1 MAKKKE
7 PELRFQC
14 LKCYKTYKGENG
26 EQKALDCCGSFI
38 QAYWKYYSRWG
49 VKHRWYG
56 R

>member
-14 LKCYKTYKGENG
+14 LMCYKTYKGEEG
-26 EQKALDCCGSFI
+26 EQKALDCCGSYV
-38 QAYWKYYSRWG
+38 QVYWKYYSRWG
-49 VKHRWYG
+49 EKLKWYG